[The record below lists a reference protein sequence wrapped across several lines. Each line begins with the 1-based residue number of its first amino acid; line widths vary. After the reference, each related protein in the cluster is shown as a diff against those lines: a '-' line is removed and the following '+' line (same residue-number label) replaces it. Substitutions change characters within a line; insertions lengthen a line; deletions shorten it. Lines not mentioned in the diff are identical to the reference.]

1 MARRYPGRKE
11 ENWWLVVGEPEA
23 NALLAIKRVALQRRQ
38 RAKLDFAA
46 PAAPGLHKLT
56 LYFMCDSYLGCDQ
69 ARPAPLVPFVAMLA
83 GVLWCS
89 PAQADAG
96 NKATWVANACHAVQP
111 CSSSTV
117 SCCIFKVC
125 THGDWVWHVSGG
137 MHRRAPSSTG
147 KQ

>member
-1 MARRYPGRKE
+1 MGCAPRLGTGNVSDSQCKAGALPRRYPGRKE

-69 ARPAPLVPFVAMLA
+69 ARTSPLILVFSTTCVHHTCTSCATRPGAGPAASAF
-83 GVLWCS
+83 
-89 PAQADAG
+89 
-96 NKATWVANACHAVQP
+96 
-111 CSSSTV
+111 
-117 SCCIFKVC
+117 CC
-125 THGDWVWHVSGG
+125 
-137 MHRRAPSSTG
+137 A
-147 KQ
+147 

>member
-1 MARRYPGRKE
+1 MFNSECKAGAMVRRYPGRKE

-69 ARPAPLVPFVAMLA
+69 ARPSLLAPFVVLA
-83 GVLWCS
+83 GVL
-89 PAQADAG
+89 
-96 NKATWVANACHAVQP
+96 
-111 CSSSTV
+111 
-117 SCCIFKVC
+117 
-125 THGDWVWHVSGG
+125 
-137 MHRRAPSSTG
+137 
-147 KQ
+147 